1 MLHRQLLSVILTD
14 KGYAALQPAKAP
26 FQTERSLSAAKTH
39 HTCIRARIFPRLISA
54 ESILSGSPS
63 PAALQ
68 PEEHGSDK
76 GMNSRFSKFILAI
89 NDLNAVSYI
98 KMFLMKLSK
107 VFQI

>member
-14 KGYAALQPAKAP
+14 EGYAALQPAKAP
-26 FQTERSLSAAKTH
+26 LQTERSSSAAEAH
-39 HTCIRARIFPRLISA
+39 HTCIRARILPRLISA
-54 ESILSGSPS
+54 ESILSSRSS